1 MCGIEGEGWSDKT
14 FLIVNRGF
22 RGSRSKTG
30 VDRAENGLTSQEVW
44 ARPGFSI
51 FVGWGVVVN
60 VFNELEMYLENCYSS
75 EWRESDALASL
86 LTGFV
91 LR

>member
-1 MCGIEGEGWSDKT
+1 MGLRVKKYGQAPDFYFLGE
-14 FLIVNRGF
+14 
-22 RGSRSKTG
+22 
-30 VDRAENGLTSQEVW
+30 
-44 ARPGFSI
+44 
-51 FVGWGVVVN
+51 GVVVSA
-60 VFNELEMYLENCYSS
+60 FNDLEMYLENCYSS

>member
-1 MCGIEGEGWSDKT
+1 MGLRVKKYGQVPDFR
-14 FLIVNRGF
+14 FLWG
-22 RGSRSKTG
+22 G
-30 VDRAENGLTSQEVW
+30 
-44 ARPGFSI
+44 
-51 FVGWGVVVN
+51 GVVVS